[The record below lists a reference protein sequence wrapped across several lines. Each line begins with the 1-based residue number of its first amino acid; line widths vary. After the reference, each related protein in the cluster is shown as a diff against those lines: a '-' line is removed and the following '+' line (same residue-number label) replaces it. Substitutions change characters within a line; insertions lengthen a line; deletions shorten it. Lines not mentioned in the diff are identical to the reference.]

1 MLAIDE
7 YMIKRVSN
15 GDIIVR
21 GIPEEISKFNY
32 EDGWCV
38 VGNLRDREE
47 LEVEKSGIFAN
58 QSPGI
63 AVKIKIPY
71 TNFIDD
77 YWYILEDSDL
87 KSI

>member
-7 YMIKRVSN
+7 YMIKRVDN

-32 EDGWCV
+32 EDGWHV

-47 LEVEKSGIFAN
+47 LAVEKSGIFAN
-58 QSPGI
+58 QSTGI

-71 TNFIDD
+71 RNFIDD